1 MATQSG
7 STSFKV
13 LDAFPAPH
21 TGTILRLRLQE
32 GEAPTL
38 KALKAAGLRAEGPDG
53 ESCALKV
60 AGFAVFGGKAS
71 DARLA
76 RTGRIDVHTTPNDA
90 GAPIP
95 GLQWTV
101 RLT

>member
-1 MATQSG
+1 MATQHG

-38 KALKAAGLRAEGPDG
+38 KDLRGSNLRAEGPDG
-53 ESCALKV
+53 ESCDLKV
-60 AGFAVFGGKAS
+60 EGFALFGGKAS

-76 RTGRIDVHTTPNDA
+76 RTGRIDVHASKSDQA
-90 GAPIP
+90 GPTP

>member
-1 MATQSG
+1 MATQHS

-21 TGTILRLRLQE
+21 RGTILRLRLQE
-32 GEAPTL
+32 GEAPSLKTL
-38 KALKAAGLRAEGPDG
+38 RASTLHAEGPDG
-53 ESCALKV
+53 ESCELKV
-60 AGFAVFGGKAS
+60 EGFALFGGKAS
-71 DARLA
+71 DARLS
-76 RTGRIDVHTTPNDA
+76 RTGRIDVHASKGDDA
-90 GAPIP
+90 PTP